1 MTNWLCWCNSIWFQ
15 NTLKTYLSSILYSL
29 IYDLS
34 KPLGK
39 SLYLFLCVIFFDF
52 LQNSAVSWFKLDIL
66 RVFILV
72 ILCESFLRVFI
83 LVILKY
89 NFCRFW
95 KAIFLTMMKV
105 WRRIIGLFLL
115 EETMKTKIKEKLKV
129 MVSPSVNLNY
139 CF

>member
-1 MTNWLCWCNSIWFQ
+1 MTSWLCWCNSIWFQ

-29 IYDLS
+29 IYDLC

-72 ILCESFLRVFI
+72 ILCESFYTSNFKIQL
-83 LVILKY
+83 LQILKSY
-89 NFCRFW
+89 FSNHDESLRKNNRFIPSGRDNENKNQREAKSHGKSFC
-95 KAIFLTMMKV
+95 
-105 WRRIIGLFLL
+105 
-115 EETMKTKIKEKLKV
+115 
-129 MVSPSVNLNY
+129 
-139 CF
+139 